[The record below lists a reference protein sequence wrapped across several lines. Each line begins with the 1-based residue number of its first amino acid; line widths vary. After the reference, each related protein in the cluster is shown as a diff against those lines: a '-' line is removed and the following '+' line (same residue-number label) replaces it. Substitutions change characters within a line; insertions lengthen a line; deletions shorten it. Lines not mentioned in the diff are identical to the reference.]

1 MQYPP
6 KKSLPA
12 QGNSPVLESF
22 PGTWNAEELQMSVGN
37 SALMRCGME
46 LGCDKIMKDLNQDR
60 TLVPRDLESLL
71 WSTVKTP
78 YQKTYI

>member
-1 MQYPP
+1 
-6 KKSLPA
+6 
-12 QGNSPVLESF
+12 
-22 PGTWNAEELQMSVGN
+22 MSVGN

-60 TLVPRDLESLL
+60 TSVPRDLESLL

>member
-1 MQYPP
+1 M
-6 KKSLPA
+6 
-12 QGNSPVLESF
+12 N
-22 PGTWNAEELQMSVGN
+22 VGN

-46 LGCDKIMKDLNQDR
+46 LGCDKLKMMKDLNQDR

-71 WSTVKTP
+71 WSTLKTP